1 MSTTGCSTY
10 GISTNK
16 RQLLLSQNE
25 LLASDAA
32 GIASVDGTPLATVT
46 ANALFPSVGSLLAL
60 YRMQSHPLILA
71 IAACYEIAERSGE
84 MMPTRLIAALNAGK

>member
-1 MSTTGCSTY
+1 MS
-10 GISTNK
+10 ISK
-16 RQLLLSQNE
+16 LQLLPSENA
-25 LLASDAA
+25 LAAWDAA
-32 GIASVDGTPLATVT
+32 GIASVDGTPVATVT